1 MLCNIPRQVVTV
13 ADKISQMVR
22 HVVLFPSCNIL
33 GVDKQKRSAF
43 IKKIVP
49 SGIGRSLKNSGALQ
63 ADLNPAVPG

>member
-1 MLCNIPRQVVTV
+1 
-13 ADKISQMVR
+13 MVR
-22 HVVLFPSCNIL
+22 HVVLFPSWNIL